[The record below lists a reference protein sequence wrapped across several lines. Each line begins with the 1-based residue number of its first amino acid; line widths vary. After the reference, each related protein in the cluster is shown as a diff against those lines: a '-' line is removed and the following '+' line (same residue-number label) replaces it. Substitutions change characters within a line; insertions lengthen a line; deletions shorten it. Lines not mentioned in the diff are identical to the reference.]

1 MIYWHQCT
9 YPTALFMYNDFGGD
23 RRSDNLEGQAVTE
36 GFLMEQVML
45 LTRPGS
51 GGAID
56 PPIPMALL
64 DGSMIFVIF
73 FSLEF

>member
-1 MIYWHQCT
+1 
-9 YPTALFMYNDFGGD
+9 MYNDFGGD

-51 GGAID
+51 GGAIG
-56 PPIPMALL
+56 PPFLMALL
-64 DGSMIFVIF
+64 DVEGSMICVIF
-73 FSLEF
+73 FSLEFLSVGAMTFSE